1 MIRRPPRSTR
11 TDTLFPYTTLFRSR
25 QAPGRPKPDLSHGT
39 TAGWRRKDFPHPPML
54 CACRPFPVIT
64 WVSTVGIFA
73 LPARERPRQREGA
86 NRTNKRLHHFLSI
99 PCTLHIRTARVHPS
113 RCCFQGRV
121 SDPTKQTARHS

>member
-64 WVSTVGIFA
+64 WLSTAGILA
-73 LPARERPRQREGA
+73 LPERERPRHREGD
-86 NRTNKRLHHFLSI
+86 NRTKKRLRHFLCLPSTMANTQTVFH
-99 PCTLHIRTARVHPS
+99 PHTAIIHVHLAHH
-113 RCCFQGRV
+113 Q
-121 SDPTKQTARHS
+121 